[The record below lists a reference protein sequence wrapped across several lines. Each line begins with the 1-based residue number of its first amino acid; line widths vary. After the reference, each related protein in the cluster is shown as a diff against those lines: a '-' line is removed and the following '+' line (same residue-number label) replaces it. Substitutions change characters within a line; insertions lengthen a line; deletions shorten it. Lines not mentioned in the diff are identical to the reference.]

1 MCVCL
6 KKITQVSH
14 QKHTLCHCHVVG
26 KPNSQLLASLS
37 IEYGKLQIVPSI
49 HHHRVMKRTPV
60 LIENP
65 IKKKPCNSSDKFP
78 CFSNAPRAPSLAC
91 WAWRSTAWARPKVQ
105 RSPVVIS
112 RWRMADVY
120 LQKSNLKPSKLR
132 ILPRKLGVDGD
143 FVLTISASHLGDL
156 GINFGAWSMTRA
168 DSSIKTIVSHGL
180 TMQKCGLFKPFAH
193 IHCTPIWGTQK
204 ND

>member
-1 MCVCL
+1 MGVGHPYLPLHVANGMRKSGNPNVQKKQNITICVCL

-65 IKKKPCNSSDKFP
+65 IKKNLAIVVTNSHVFP
-78 CFSNAPRAPSLAC
+78 TPLAHLLWPVGHGEAPHGHD
-91 WAWRSTAWARPKVQ
+91 Q
-105 RSPVVIS
+105 RS
-112 RWRMADVY
+112 RD
-120 LQKSNLKPSKLR
+120 
-132 ILPRKLGVDGD
+132 
-143 FVLTISASHLGDL
+143 HL
-156 GINFGAWSMTRA
+156 W
-168 DSSIKTIVSHGL
+168 
-180 TMQKCGLFKPFAH
+180 
-193 IHCTPIWGTQK
+193 
-204 ND
+204 